1 MMPRVAAGCV
11 PFSPLRGAPLSD
23 DAIYGYARLEQAIE
37 ALLQAHE
44 RLRGENERLT
54 AALEASAKQVGELE
68 AELEEQERRRS
79 EARQR
84 IDALVATLDQLDARL
99 ERAEE
104 SRSSEA
110 AAPAGGTAR

>member
-1 MMPRVAAGCV
+1 LA
-11 PFSPLRGAPLSD
+11 D
-23 DAIYGYARLEQAIE
+23 DSIYGYARLEQAVD
-37 ALLQAHE
+37 ALLESHE

-79 EARQR
+79 DARQR
-84 IDALVATLDQLDARL
+84 IDALVETLEQLDARL

-104 SRSSEA
+104 SRSIEA
-110 AAPAGGTAR
+110 VAPAGGSAP